1 GPRPVRRP
9 VEPRQ
14 PDPLDGHEAAVVRPY
29 VIAWER
35 ELERRTR
42 LERRRMAV
50 LAAISRDCAAE
61 VSA

>member
-1 GPRPVRRP
+1 